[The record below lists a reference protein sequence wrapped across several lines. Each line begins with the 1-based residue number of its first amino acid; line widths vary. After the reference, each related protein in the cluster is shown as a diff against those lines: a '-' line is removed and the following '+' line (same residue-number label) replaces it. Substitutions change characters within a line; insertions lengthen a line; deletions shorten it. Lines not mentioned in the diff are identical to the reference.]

1 MKERFWFI
9 YYWAMLGYLCLGLF
23 VLVVS
28 LLTFQDRTMS
38 SGLICER
45 QKLTN
50 IYHGSA
56 CAQGNNVPS
65 IIFDINEYL
74 FFDFIEYNFKD
85 GKSRITGLYSK
96 EFFERKI
103 SMDRYIG
110 FDNGY
115 PLLLILMLTLIRW
128 ISIGKHI
135 WQRP

>member
-1 MKERFWFI
+1 
-9 YYWAMLGYLCLGLF
+9 MLGYLCLGLF

-45 QKLTN
+45 NKLTN
-50 IYHGSA
+50 IYDGSA

-85 GKSRITGLYSK
+85 GKSRNCESRASGGNRSTSQDQCYNCRPRAWCNEAKFVEALETEKSYL
-96 EFFERKI
+96 
-103 SMDRYIG
+103 
-110 FDNGY
+110 GY
-115 PLLLILMLTLIRW
+115 VR
-128 ISIGKHI
+128 SSA
-135 WQRP
+135 